1 MVLLAALERKTGACA
16 ASAKRAPVKRIVI
29 LGGGFAAIACAHRL
43 EKRLRPDEAELVL
56 ISRENFSLFTPML
69 PEVSSGALD
78 QRHIVTPIRAQLHR
92 TQFVL
97 ADVTKLDPVACTVTY
112 THTLTGI
119 TETIRYDEVVIAIG
133 AATSTFNLPGVAERV
148 FALKTLED
156 ANILRN
162 RLIWLMELADT
173 AHDDA
178 ERRRLLTVVVVGG
191 GFTGVEAT
199 GEMVELFRSVHKF
212 YPHIRRDDVRIVLVE
227 AAKTLLLGLPARMG
241 EYSQRFLQRR
251 GVEVITGDGVK
262 LADDEGL
269 ELTSGRRIE
278 TRTIVWSAGVR
289 PRALAI
295 SGDFPRGKGGTIAVA
310 RDMSV
315 PGFPGVWALGDCASI
330 PDGEGGFYPPT
341 AQHAL
346 REGPVLADNIIAT
359 LRGEATKPFHYTALG
374 MMASLGARKAVAQ
387 LPGNR
392 VLTGFLAWFLWRT
405 YYLLRLPGLDRKLRV
420 AFDWTLELLF
430 PRDISELRV
439 YTRLAQSSAASDA
452 GLVPRDEEVLR

>member
-1 MVLLAALERKTGACA
+1 MVLRRVEKRKTGRAP
-16 ASAKRAPVKRIVI
+16 ASANGGSVKRIVI
-29 LGGGFAAIACAHRL
+29 LGGGFAAIATAHRL
-43 EKRLRPDEAELVL
+43 EQRLRPDEAELVL

-78 QRHIVTPIRAQLHR
+78 ARNIVTPIRAQLRR
-92 TQFVL
+92 TQFIL
-97 ADVTKLDPVACTVTY
+97 ADVTELEPNAHTVTY
-112 THTLTGI
+112 RHTLTGI
-119 TETIRYDEVVIAIG
+119 TETMSYDEVVIAIG

-173 AHDDA
+173 VHDDA

-199 GEMVELFRSVHKF
+199 GEMVELFRSVHRF
-212 YPHIRRDDVRIVLVE
+212 YPHITRNDVRIVLVE

-241 EYSQRFLQRR
+241 QYSERDLRRR

-269 ELTSGRRIE
+269 ELSSGRRIE

-289 PRALAI
+289 PRALAVA
-295 SGDFPRGKGGTIAVA
+295 GDFPRGKGGTIAVD
-310 RDMSV
+310 RDMRV
-315 PGFPGVWALGDCASI
+315 PGFPRVWALGDCAAI
-330 PDGEGGFYPPT
+330 PDGKGGFYPPT

-346 REGPVLADNIIAT
+346 REGPVLADNIVAV
-359 LRGEATKPFHYTALG
+359 LHGQPTKPFRYTALG

-405 YYLLRLPGLDRKLRV
+405 YYLLRLPGIDRKLRV

-439 YTRLAQSSAASDA
+439 YTRLAQSSAAADA